1 MLHCQRPYVVSIRGR
16 PCVLC
21 DRTTRILD
29 EAVSRC
35 ACSSDWRSGNTF
47 KSIRTL
53 CCGQFPCLEFPCYVS
68 WTWRGSDLDPT
79 NLADFHGNLDIH
91 ARHLRILH
99 ASSCRL
105 VVQLKCDGLQLIFLI
120 GHAPSNVPDDEYRTW
135 WTATTAAIPHQ
146 LRHVPT
152 IGLIDANPRVGEFVS
167 EHVGGH
173 QPQAES
179 SPGTIFHQWL
189 QDFDMYAPQ
198 TFADFH
204 VGEGNTWFHASGS
217 AARLDYVVLS
227 QCLRSC
233 QVRTSV
239 AEVDL
244 ALQKLDHVAVQVD
257 IYPSSSPAVRTG
269 IAHLTFTL
277 QHQSVMVLLQTLSG
291 ELMCIHT
298 LPHCS
303 AGCKTHSL
311 LAPRLFEERAT

>member
-1 MLHCQRPYVVSIRGR
+1 ML
-16 PCVLC
+16 
-21 DRTTRILD
+21 
-29 EAVSRC
+29 
-35 ACSSDWRSGNTF
+35 
-47 KSIRTL
+47 
-53 CCGQFPCLEFPCYVS
+53 
-68 WTWRGSDLDPT
+68 
-79 NLADFHGNLDIH
+79 
-91 ARHLRILH
+91 
-99 ASSCRL
+99 
-105 VVQLKCDGLQLIFLI
+105 FLI

-135 WTATTAAIPHQ
+135 WTATTAAIPHH

-152 IGLIDANPRVGEFVS
+152 IGLIDANARVGEFVS

-233 QVRTSV
+233 QVRTSI

-257 IYPSSSPAVRTG
+257 IPIEFSCCVNRRRTFDFHAPTPVCDG
-269 IAHLTFTL
+269 PPPD
-277 QHQSVMVLLQTLSG
+277 LSG